1 MSEQKKQQSQNKSN
15 QGENSNTKKG
25 YIYYTFVVI
34 TKLGSWL
41 FISLLTSIFVSMI
54 GLTFFW
60 ADEGAAHEANTLK
73 VESALLA
80 KQLQQNKIVLRL
92 LKNSEDAFVWD
103 IPNYVGKSVG
113 TVGKVFTKRAGEY
126 ADSASYAVRIFII
139 RLLIVATTA
148 WVLIVSLMGAA
159 ITGLVER
166 DLRRVNLARESSTRF
181 HLVLSHLESP
191 MFCLIVLYL
200 SWPTTTNPLYFVIP
214 AYALMAFLL
223 YVSVAFYKK
232 YT

>member
-1 MSEQKKQQSQNKSN
+1 MSDKKQQTQKKNN
-15 QGENSNTKKG
+15 QGDSGNTKRG
-25 YIYYTFVVI
+25 FLYYAILGV
-34 TKLGSWL
+34 TKCGSWL
-41 FISLLTSIFVSMI
+41 FVSLLTSIAVSMI

-60 ADEGAAHEANTLK
+60 AEQGSAHEANTLK
-73 VESALLA
+73 VESGLLA
-80 KQLQQNKIVLRL
+80 QQLQENKIVLRL
-92 LKNSEDAFVWD
+92 LKDSEDTFVWD
-103 IPNYVGKSVG
+103 LPHYVGKTVG
-113 TVGKVFTKRAGEY
+113 TVGKIFTNRAEEY

-139 RLLIVATTA
+139 RLLIIATTA
-148 WVLIVSLMGAA
+148 WVLFVSLMGAT

-191 MFCLIVLYL
+191 MFFLIVMYL

-214 AYALMAFLL
+214 AYAVMAFLL
-223 YVSVAFYKK
+223 YVSIAFYKK